1 MDVNTANQSTTDEQM
16 MDILLVLDK
25 EKKTI
30 SAVKGVDE
38 NGELQTVPPENNDL
52 LKFDRNGDFFSNFFS
67 NMMNQLKN
75 PTRFSFFKIP
85 KIELPKI
92 EPVIRD
98 NFNNP
103 TPQNEAEVERYR
115 VSPEMAK
122 QEAKKEQQ
130 QGTQTEQPQA
140 QQPSKEAGAATQQ
153 NQPDKSKYLID
164 PDKVNWEALKN
175 FGLSKE
181 QLEKAKALE
190 PMLRGYKSPGAFTI
204 SGNYNSAIMK
214 MDARLSFRHDK
225 EGNVVLAI
233 HGIRQKPELDRPFFG
248 HEFSKEDKAKLLE
261 TGNMGRVV
269 NLKNYI
275 TGEMIP
281 SFVSVDKVT
290 NELVS
295 MRASSIQVPDDIK
308 GVKLNK
314 EQKQA
319 LMEGK
324 GVFLE
329 NMISNKRN
337 PFSATVQVN
346 ADKKSLEF
354 IFPKERQVQE
364 QQQKQTEPNSLVTSD
379 GIKIPKSVSGIELS
393 QQQQQD
399 LVNDKTIFV
408 AGLKDKRGVE
418 YDAYIQVNHDKK
430 KLGFYSDNPSFDRS
444 AVKEITPAD
453 KNRTQVAVN
462 SEGKTNEATKKV
474 KEPLAQGQNKPTE
487 KQKTKQEKKEKQD
500 QADKPKQSRGRKR

>member
-1 MDVNTANQSTTDEQM
+1 MDVNTASQSTTDEQM

-38 NGELQTVPPENNDL
+38 NGELQTVPPENNSEL
-52 LKFDRNGDFFSNFFS
+52 LKFDRHGDFFSNFFS

-75 PTRFSFFKIP
+75 PTRFNFFKIP

-92 EPVIRD
+92 EPMIRE
-98 NFNNP
+98 NLNHP
-103 TPQNEAEVERYR
+103 TPENEANIDRYR
-115 VSPEMAK
+115 VNVKPETLK
-122 QEAKKEQQ
+122 QEVKN
-130 QGTQTEQPQA
+130 EQPTQSQQEPTAQA
-140 QQPSKEAGAATQQ
+140 PQ
-153 NQPDKSKYLID
+153 QPDKSKYIID
-164 PDKVNWEALKN
+164 PDKVDWEALKN

-204 SGNYNSAIMK
+204 AGNYNSAIMK
-214 MDARLSFRHDK
+214 LDARLSFRHDK

-248 HEFSKEDKAKLLE
+248 HEFSKEDKENLLK
-261 TGNMGRVV
+261 TGNMGRIV

-295 MRASSIQVPDDIK
+295 MRASSVQIPDEIK
-308 GVKLNK
+308 GIKLNK
-314 EQKQA
+314 EQKEA
-319 LMEGK
+319 LREGK
-324 GVFLE
+324 GIFLE
-329 NMISNKRN
+329 NMISNKKN

-354 IFPKERQVQE
+354 IYPNAKQSQE
-364 QQQKQTEPNSLVTSD
+364 QQQTRTQQNSLVTSD
-379 GIKIPKSVSGIELS
+379 GITIPKSISGIELS
-393 QQQQQD
+393 RQQQQD

-444 AVKEITPAD
+444 AVKEITPAS

-474 KEPLAQGQNKPTE
+474 KEPLKKGQDKPTE
-487 KQKTKQEKKEKQD
+487 KQKAKQDKKEKQE
-500 QADKPKQSRGRKR
+500 QSDKPKQSRGRKR

>member
-38 NGELQTVPPENNDL
+38 NGELQTVPPENNSEL
-52 LKFDRNGDFFSNFFS
+52 LKFDRHGDFFSNFFS

-75 PTRFSFFKIP
+75 PTRFNFFKIP

-92 EPVIRD
+92 TPIIRD
-98 NFNNP
+98 NFDHP
-103 TPQNEAEVERYR
+103 TAKNEAEIERYR
-115 VSPEMAK
+115 VTPETLK
-122 QEAKKEQQ
+122 QGVKNEQPNQTQQQPQQEATAQA
-130 QGTQTEQPQA
+130 PQ
-140 QQPSKEAGAATQQ
+140 
-153 NQPDKSKYLID
+153 QPDKSKYVID
-164 PDKVNWEALKN
+164 PDKVDWEALKN

-190 PMLRGYKSPGAFTI
+190 PMLRGYKSPGAFSI
-204 SGNYNSAIMK
+204 VGNYNSAIMK
-214 MDARLSFRHDK
+214 LDARLSFRHDK
-225 EGNVVLAI
+225 DGNVVLAI
-233 HGIRQKPELDRPFFG
+233 HGIRQKPELERPFFG

-261 TGNMGRVV
+261 TGNMGRIV

-295 MRASSIQVPDDIK
+295 MRASSVQIPDEIK
-308 GVKLNK
+308 GVKLSK
-314 EQKQA
+314 EQQQA
-319 LMEGK
+319 LREGK

-329 NMISNKRN
+329 NMISNRKN

-354 IFPKERQVQE
+354 IYPNAKQSQE
-364 QQQKQTEPNSLVTSD
+364 QRQKQEQPNNLVTSD
-379 GIKIPKSVSGIELS
+379 GVTIPKSISGIELTR
-393 QQQQQD
+393 QQQQD
-399 LVNDKTIFV
+399 LVDDKTIFV

-444 AVKEITPAD
+444 AVKEITPAS

-474 KEPLAQGQNKPTE
+474 KEPLKKGQDKPTE
-487 KQKTKQEKKEKQD
+487 KQKTKQDKKEMQE
-500 QADKPKQSRGRKR
+500 QTDKPKQSRGRKR

>member
-38 NGELQTVPPENNDL
+38 NGELQTVPPENNSEL
-52 LKFDRNGDFFSNFFS
+52 LKFDRHGDFFSNFFS

-75 PTRFSFFKIP
+75 PTRFNFFKIP
-85 KIELPKI
+85 KLELPKI
-92 EPVIRD
+92 EPIIRD

-103 TPQNEAEVERYR
+103 TPETV
-115 VSPEMAK
+115 K

-130 QGTQTEQPQA
+130 EIQDG
-140 QQPSKEAGAATQQ
+140 QQPAKETGATAQAPQ
-153 NQPDKSKYLID
+153 QPDKSKYVID
-164 PDKVNWEALKN
+164 PDKVDWEALKN

-225 EGNVVLAI
+225 DGNVVLAI
-233 HGIRQKPELDRPFFG
+233 HGIRQKPELERPFFG
-248 HEFSKEDKAKLLE
+248 HEFSKEDKANLLE
-261 TGNMGRVV
+261 TGNMGRIV

-295 MRASSIQVPDDIK
+295 MRASSVQIPDEIK

-314 EQKQA
+314 EQQQA
-319 LMEGK
+319 LREGK
-324 GVFLE
+324 RVFLE
-329 NMISNKRN
+329 NMISNRKN
-337 PFSATVQVN
+337 LFSATVQIN

-354 IFPKERQVQE
+354 IYPNAKQSQE
-364 QQQKQTEPNSLVTSD
+364 QGQKQTQQNSLVTSD
-379 GIKIPKSVSGIELS
+379 GVTIPKSISGIELS
-393 QQQQQD
+393 RQQQQD

-444 AVKEITPAD
+444 AVKEITPAS

-462 SEGKTNEATKKV
+462 SEGKTNEATKQG
-474 KEPLAQGQNKPTE
+474 KEPLKQGQDKPTA
-487 KQKTKQEKKEKQD
+487 KQKEKQD
-500 QADKPKQSRGRKR
+500 KAQDKSLKADKPKKSKGMKL